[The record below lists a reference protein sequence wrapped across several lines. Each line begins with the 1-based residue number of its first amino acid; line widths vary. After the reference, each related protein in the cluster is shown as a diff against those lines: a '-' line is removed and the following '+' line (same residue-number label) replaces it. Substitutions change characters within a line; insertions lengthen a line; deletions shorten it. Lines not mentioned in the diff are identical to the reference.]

1 MLTLNR
7 KDGES
12 ILIYP
17 RDLDPETTVQEPFAG
32 GPIVIRVHGRKN
44 GGTGVGIEAT
54 VELEVLREELKVLVA
69 SSRRIIRPAGDIF

>member
-17 RDLDPETTVQEPFAG
+17 REDLDPETTVQELFAG
-32 GPIVIRVHGRKN
+32 GPIVVRVHGRKN
-44 GGTGVGIEAT
+44 GGTGVGIGAPA
-54 VELEVLREELKVLVA
+54 ELEVLREELGQT
-69 SSRRIIRPAGDIF
+69 SCSPRPGG